1 MKTFREKF
9 EEFFD
14 ALCESQQLDLVCTYC
29 DNNHHERPFDMDEFD
44 EVFRNYSP
52 MDIAFQTW
60 SDFNPHDK
68 YFHFDGC
75 ANLESGN
82 DFMEWVDF
90 DSMADWYEW
99 HESELY
105 RVDRLEWLMVEDE
118 EDEEE
123 TEPEEDEETEPEE
136 K

>member
-1 MKTFREKF
+1 MKTFKEKF

-14 ALCESQQLDLVCTYC
+14 SLCEWQQLDLVCTYC
-29 DNNHHERPFDMDEFD
+29 DNNHHERPFDMGEFD

-52 MDIAFQTW
+52 MDIALQTW
-60 SDFNPHDK
+60 CDFNPNDK

-90 DSMADWYEW
+90 DSMANWYEW
-99 HESELY
+99 HEQELY
-105 RVDRLEWLMVEDE
+105 RVDRSEWLALEDEGEDEDE
-118 EDEEE
+118 EIA
-123 TEPEEDEETEPEE
+123 PEE
-136 K
+136 